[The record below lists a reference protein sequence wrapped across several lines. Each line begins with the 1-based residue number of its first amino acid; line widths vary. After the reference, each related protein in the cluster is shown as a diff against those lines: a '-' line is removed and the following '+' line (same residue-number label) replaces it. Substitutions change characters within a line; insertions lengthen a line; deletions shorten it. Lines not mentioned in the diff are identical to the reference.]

1 MRQIFMIA
9 LLFSQLFS
17 SSTEEITINKQIFS
31 VVKKS
36 YDIYDSKG
44 QYVKFYRVEKDEKT
58 TSVLRLTLND
68 ATGNCAS
75 RSLQDGAYEING
87 NTITLYTLWNRRGK
101 AYLEPYGAK
110 IQKYE
115 VQSNGMLKELSSYV
129 YIEETRKKHDDGN
142 GMEYL
147 FNAPKNEQEEDKLKE
162 YITEVEEK
170 YHGKFL
176 FGDERKKLI
185 KEVKK
190 ALKRKIKLQWKH

>member
-1 MRQIFMIA
+1 MRQIFMLA

-17 SSTEEITINKQIFS
+17 ASTEEIIINKQTFS

-44 QYVKFYRVEKDEKT
+44 QYVKFYRVAKDEKP
-58 TSVLRLTLND
+58 TSILRLTLTD

-75 RSLQDGAYEING
+75 RSLQDGAYEIEG

-110 IQKYE
+110 IQKYD
-115 VQSNGMLKELSSYV
+115 VQSDGSLKELSSYV
-129 YIEETRKKHDDGN
+129 YIEETRKKHDDGS

-147 FNAPKNEQEEDKLKE
+147 FHAPTNKQEEDKLKE
-162 YITEVEEK
+162 YVDEVEEK
-170 YHGKFL
+170 YHGKFI

>member
-1 MRQIFMIA
+1 MRQIFMLA

-17 SSTEEITINKQIFS
+17 ASTEEIIINKQTFS

-44 QYVKFYRVEKDEKT
+44 QYVKFYRVAKDEKP
-58 TSVLRLTLND
+58 TSILRLTLTD

-75 RSLQDGAYEING
+75 RSLQDGAYEIEG

-110 IQKYE
+110 IQKYD
-115 VQSNGMLKELSSYV
+115 VQSDGSLKELSSYV
-129 YIEETRKKHDDGN
+129 YIEETRKKHDDGS

-147 FNAPKNEQEEDKLKE
+147 FHAPKNKQEEDKLKE
-162 YITEVEEK
+162 YVDEVEEK
-170 YHGKFL
+170 YHGKFI